1 VCIEKSEDT
10 DLKKILFLMQ
20 LPPPVHGASLVNQS
34 ILKSFLINSEF
45 ATDYVDIS
53 PSTENDSLGRVS
65 FFKVIR
71 TLEIL
76 LKCLFKYFRFS
87 PSLVYLTL
95 SPHGAAFWKDSIIL
109 QVLKIFGAKCIIHLH
124 GKGID
129 REVRSSRFKMFVYKK
144 VFHGVDVI
152 HLSKSLLD
160 DVSVVLDPRS
170 KTYIVNNGIH
180 PSIVSKS
187 NDDPV
192 VRFLYLSNF
201 IPTKGASVIVDAL
214 KYIDLKYSGRFT
226 VSLAGK
232 VTDKVYFD
240 SMVASVSA
248 EWKDSVFFHAAKYG
262 EDKVNIL
269 VNSDVFVLPTY
280 YKNECFPISILEAMS
295 FGLPVL
301 STFEGA
307 IPEIVADGENGF
319 LFAPTKPQQLAE
331 LMTRYIDDVSLLKKH
346 GVASSKRF
354 SEKYTF
360 EKFELSL
367 INVFRNSLS

>member
-1 VCIEKSEDT
+1 
-10 DLKKILFLMQ
+10 
-20 LPPPVHGASLVNQS
+20 
-34 ILKSFLINSEF
+34 
-45 ATDYVDIS
+45 
-53 PSTENDSLGRVS
+53 
-65 FFKVIR
+65 
-71 TLEIL
+71 
-76 LKCLFKYFRFS
+76 
-87 PSLVYLTL
+87 
-95 SPHGAAFWKDSIIL
+95 
-109 QVLKIFGAKCIIHLH
+109 
-124 GKGID
+124 
-129 REVRSSRFKMFVYKK
+129 MFVYKK

-160 DVSVVLDPRS
+160 DVSLVLDPRS

-180 PSIVSKS
+180 PSIVSNS
-187 NDDPV
+187 NNDHV

-201 IPTKGASVIVDAL
+201 IPTKGASVIIDAL
-214 KYIDLKYSGRFT
+214 KFIDLKYSGRFT
-226 VSLAGK
+226 VALAGK
-232 VTDKVYFD
+232 VTDKVYYD

-307 IPEIVADGENGF
+307 IPEMVVDGENGF
-319 LFAPTKPQQLAE
+319 LFTPTKPQQLAE
-331 LMTRYIDDVSLLKKH
+331 LMTRYIDDVTLLKKH
-346 GVASSKRF
+346 GVASSKTF